1 MVQPNLK
8 YQVQFWAPKFRK
20 DIKGRGRV
28 QRSATKLVA
37 GLGGI
42 PSSREERLSTL
53 GLSGR
58 EKRRLRGEIITVLR
72 QLDNIM
78 TLYVPCN

>member
-37 GLGGI
+37 GLEDIFGGEAEHTGVVQ
-42 PSSREERLSTL
+42 SRKEEAER
-53 GLSGR
+53 
-58 EKRRLRGEIITVLR
+58 
-72 QLDNIM
+72 
-78 TLYVPCN
+78 